1 MSTYVEDERS
11 LERLCERLGAAP
23 SFGIDI
29 EFQRERTYFP
39 RLCLIQVSL
48 PDGWSGSGG
57 DGGGGAPGGGRGE
70 AGGGAPDGG
79 RGEAVGGA
87 PGPDNAPGQCAI
99 IDPLR
104 VRKLDPLWKL
114 VGDPAIEKILHAAR
128 QDLEIVHEQ
137 GGVVPK
143 NIFDTQIAAALIGVG
158 DQPGYATLVEKFA
171 GVKLSKL
178 ETVTDWSRRPL
189 TPGQIEYALDDVR
202 YLHRMRAAIG
212 RRLAA
217 LGRTEWAREETGHFE
232 DAATYNPDLSKL
244 YLRLPRVR
252 SLGRR
257 NMAVARALAEWREEE
272 AMRRDEPRGRV
283 LSDEVIVEI
292 AKRLPKS
299 VAQLEILRG
308 LHPNEARR
316 SGPALIDVVAGAL
329 ELTEADW
336 PEPPP
341 IPAEDPDRALVVD
354 LLEVFLRSRA
364 KEAEI
369 GPSYLGGKQD
379 LVALV
384 EHVRGRRDPA
394 RGEPQLLS
402 GWRKE
407 LVGNDLVEIAT
418 GRVNLHVDAD
428 SGRVTTSAR

>member
-1 MSTYVEDERS
+1 MSTFIDDERG
-11 LERLCERLGAAP
+11 LEQLCERLGAAP

-48 PDGWSGSGG
+48 PD
-57 DGGGGAPGGGRGE
+57 D
-70 AGGGAPDGG
+70 PDGDA
-79 RGEAVGGA
+79 GE
-87 PGPDNAPGQCAI
+87 CAI
-99 IDPLR
+99 VDPLK
-104 VRKLDPLWKL
+104 VRRLDSLWAL
-114 VGDPAIEKILHAAR
+114 VGNPDIETILHAGR

-189 TPGQIEYALDDVR
+189 TPGQIDYAIDDVR
-202 YLHRMRAAIG
+202 YLHRMRNAIG
-212 RRLAA
+212 RRLAE
-217 LGRTEWAREETGHFE
+217 LGRTEWAREETSHFE
-232 DAATYNPDLSKL
+232 ESITYNPDLSKL

-257 NMAVARALAEWREEE
+257 NMAVARALAGWREEE

-299 VAQLEILRG
+299 VSQLEILRG

-316 SGPALIDVVAGAL
+316 SGPTLLEVVARAVAL
-329 ELTEADW
+329 PESDW

-341 IPAEDPDRALVVD
+341 IPADDPERSLVVD

-364 KEAEI
+364 KEVEI

-384 EHVRGRRDPA
+384 EQVRGRRDPA
-394 RGEPQLLS
+394 LEAPHLLS

-407 LVGNDLVEIAT
+407 LVGDDLVAIAT
-418 GRVNLHVDAD
+418 GRVNLHVDTD
-428 SGRVTTSAR
+428 TGRVTTSAR

>member
-1 MSTYVEDERS
+1 MSTYIDDERG

-23 SFGIDI
+23 SFGVDI

-39 RLCLIQVSL
+39 KLCLIQVSL
-48 PDGWSGSGG
+48 PDGGAGTAG
-57 DGGGGAPGGGRGE
+57 AAADGGHGAGGGR
-70 AGGGAPDGG
+70 AGGSGRSGASEPESP
-79 RGEAVGGA
+79 GE
-87 PGPDNAPGQCAI
+87 CAI
-99 IDPLR
+99 IDPLK
-104 VRKLDPLWKL
+104 VRRLDPFWRL

-171 GVKLSKL
+171 GVRLSKL

-189 TPGQIEYALDDVR
+189 TPGQLEYAVDDVR
-202 YLHRMRAAIG
+202 YLHRMRASIG
-212 RRLAA
+212 RRLAE
-217 LGRTEWAREETGHFE
+217 LGRTEWAREETLHFE
-232 DAATYNPDLSKL
+232 DSATFNPDLSRL
-244 YLRLPRVR
+244 YLKLPRVR

-257 NMAVARALAEWREEE
+257 NMVAARALAAWREEE

-292 AKRLPKS
+292 ARRLPKS

-308 LHPNEARR
+308 FHPNEARR
-316 SGPALIDVVAGAL
+316 SGPTVIEVVARAL
-329 ELTEADW
+329 EVPESEW
-336 PEPPP
+336 PEPPS
-341 IPAEDPDRALVVD
+341 IPAEDPERALVVD

-384 EHVRGRRDPA
+384 EEVRGRRDPA
-394 RGEPQLLS
+394 REAPQLLS
-402 GWRKE
+402 GWRRE
-407 LVGNDLVEIAT
+407 LVGDDLVKIAT
-418 GRVNLHVDAD
+418 GRVNLHVDPD
-428 SGRVTTSAR
+428 TGRVTTSGR